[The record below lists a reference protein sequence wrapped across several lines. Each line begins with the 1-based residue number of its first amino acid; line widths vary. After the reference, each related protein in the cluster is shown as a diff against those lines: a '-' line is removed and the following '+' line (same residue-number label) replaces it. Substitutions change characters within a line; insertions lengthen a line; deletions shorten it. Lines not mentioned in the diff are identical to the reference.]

1 MNQKLRRSVRVGP
14 LRAMLG
20 TINEELKLPLHYHL
34 VEVFLTFQNESPL
47 GLPVFEET
55 IGVLQRELRS
65 LLEQPLRGESNESTA
80 AMLFEH
86 FRSYDYDAE
95 PAFAKWKHPLA
106 DFALAG
112 LEMRVEGV
120 PDAIGHINGSATF
133 RVEIS

>member
-1 MNQKLRRSVRVGP
+1 MEQKLRRSVRVGP
-14 LRAMLG
+14 LRAMLA
-20 TINEELKLPLHYHL
+20 TVNEDLALPLHAHL

-55 IGVLQRELRS
+55 VGVLQRELRS
-65 LLEQPLRGESNESTA
+65 LLAEPLHGESNESTA

-86 FRSYDYDAE
+86 FRNYDYDAE

-106 DFALAG
+106 DWALAG

-120 PDAIGHINGSATF
+120 PDAIGHFNGSATF
-133 RVEIS
+133 RVDVS